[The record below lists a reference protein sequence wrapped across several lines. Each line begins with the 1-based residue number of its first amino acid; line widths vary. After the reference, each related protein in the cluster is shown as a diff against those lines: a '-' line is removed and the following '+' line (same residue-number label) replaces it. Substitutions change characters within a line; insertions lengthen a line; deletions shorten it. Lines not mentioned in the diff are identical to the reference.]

1 MAWMAKEFARERKWK
16 ATQSRRVVRAVAKSG
31 KDLESL
37 AAARV
42 KEEQDKLLRTASW
55 IAKEV

>member
-1 MAWMAKEFARERKWK
+1 MAKEFARERKWK